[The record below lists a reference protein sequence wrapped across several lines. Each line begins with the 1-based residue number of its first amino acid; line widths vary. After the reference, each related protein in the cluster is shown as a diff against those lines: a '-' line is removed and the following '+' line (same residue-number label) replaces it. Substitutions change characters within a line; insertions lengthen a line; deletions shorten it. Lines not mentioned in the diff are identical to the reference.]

1 MSLTRATDMG
11 VAVTALWE
19 AFDQYLSSVTPSKW
33 ERDEVK
39 KYKDRLYKVLDAE
52 FGLTAFFQSGSFS
65 NGTGISG
72 RSDVDYFARIPWDQ
86 RPQSSTTALTKV
98 REVLEQDLWEATSV
112 SVSRP
117 TVTVVLPGVL
127 AYYEIVP
134 AYYERSGGDDQNV
147 FLIPGPNGT
156 WIESAPKAHLRYV
169 RESNDKHGGSV
180 KGLARLLKAWKY
192 EHSVPISSFYLE
204 VRAAAYGKAN
214 DRVFYLT
221 SMLEV
226 IKTLIQ
232 SDLAAMNDPTGLVK
246 PIRACSSEANRSA
259 SLRALKTAR
268 DDLIAARDAWLT
280 NDFWALSAALR
291 RVFGYQ
297 FPSVTS

>member
-1 MSLTRATDMG
+1 M
-11 VAVTALWE
+11 TALWE
-19 AFDQYLSSVTPSKW
+19 AFDQYLSAVTPSTW

-39 KYKDRLYKVLDAE
+39 KYRDRLYKVLDDE

-65 NGTGISG
+65 TGTGIAT

-98 REVLEQDLWEATSV
+98 REVLQRDLWEATSV

-134 AYYERSGGDDQNV
+134 AYYERSGADEQNV

-156 WIESAPKAHLRYV
+156 WIESAPKAHQRYV
-169 RESNDKHGGSV
+169 RESNDKHNGSV
-180 KGLARLLKAWKY
+180 KSLARLLKAWKY

-204 VRAAAYGKAN
+204 MRAAAYGKAN
-214 DRVFYLT
+214 DQVFYLT
-221 SMLEV
+221 SMLEI

-246 PIRACSSEANRSA
+246 PIRPCSSETNRAA

-268 DDLIAARDAWLT
+268 DDLIAARDAWMI
-280 NDFWALSAALR
+280 NNFWGLSTGLQ
-291 RVFGYQ
+291 RVFGYT
-297 FPSVTS
+297 FPSVTR